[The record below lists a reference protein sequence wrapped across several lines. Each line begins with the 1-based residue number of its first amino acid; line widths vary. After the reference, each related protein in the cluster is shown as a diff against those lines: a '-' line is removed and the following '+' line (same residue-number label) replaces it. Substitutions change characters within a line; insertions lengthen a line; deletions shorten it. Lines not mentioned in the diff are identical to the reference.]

1 MRGPGSDLFDF
12 IVDAL
17 VEFLKS
23 NNLLEEA
30 TIDHPYHLGFTFS
43 FPTRQRSLD
52 RAELTKWTKG
62 YTCDGVEGEDIGQ
75 LLKTAIKKRPELNV
89 EVSYY
94 KFIHLLHNKLTDWH
108 HNIGKM
114 NVQSQSYIFNSR

>member
-94 KFIHLLHNKLTDWH
+94 KFIHLLHNN
-108 HNIGKM
+108 NIGKM
-114 NVQSQSYIFNSR
+114 NVQSQSYIFNFR